1 MAADGNGY
9 IETHEREGE
18 GDSAAGSAVRPM
30 LAIIIATIVLYF
42 GKELLLPIAMAS
54 ILAVVFSPIVQR
66 LEPFLGRILSSAL
79 VVIGAVAA
87 IGGIIY
93 FLSVELTS
101 VAVEVAG
108 YSGNIASKLSRIET
122 STPSWLQQV
131 EKGFENVQ
139 RELRENNPRPRPA
152 PVQAAP
158 AASSP
163 SSSSSSDY
171 WSKIAPILTAAAEA
185 ALVIVLLFF
194 LLYSRE
200 DLRDRFVR
208 LAARGGIRVAARAID
223 AAGNTI
229 SRYLFLFTLINLS
242 YGLATGFLL
251 WLLGMPNPELW
262 GLLGF
267 LLRYIPYVGATASAL
282 MPTLVAF
289 AVFPGFGKAV
299 EVFACFV
306 GLDQIAAQ
314 FVEPFLIGH
323 GIGVSPVA
331 LLFSAAYWAWL
342 WGPVGLVLATPL
354 TACIKV
360 AGDYIPSFDF
370 LALLLG
376 ADTSSEDY
384 HDFYRKLLE
393 FDRQG
398 AQGLATRY
406 CDEHGLE
413 ATFNDIFANTLRLA
427 GEEFNDDH
435 IPAASFQFITET
447 MRELI
452 AELGNRFRKPF
463 PAIRFRVLGVC
474 APGESHS
481 MGLLM
486 LLELL
491 RQDGM
496 AASFAGESKPI
507 EEVRDFVNRFTPDL
521 VCLSCTLQ
529 ECIPGAANLA
539 KLLRADRTG
548 MIVIAGGPAA
558 IASAGELLAA
568 GCARICSSE
577 SEARRAV
584 RHYAVLRSR
593 SRGQDTRR
601 FSLGFTSRPGDAVRE
616 VKKSGSEQ

>member
-1 MAADGNGY
+1 MPADQSAD
-9 IETHEREGE
+9 IQSHEHG
-18 GDSAAGSAVRPM
+18 GDDGFAAGSAVRPM

-66 LEPFLGRILSSAL
+66 LEPLVGRILSSAL
-79 VVIGAVAA
+79 VVIGAVAV

-108 YSGNIASKLSRIET
+108 YSGNIAEKLSRIQT
-122 STPSWLQQV
+122 STPSWLKQV

-139 RELRENNPRPRPA
+139 RELRENNPQPRPPA
-152 PVQAAP
+152 AQAAP
-158 AASSP
+158 APLSSA
-163 SSSSSSDY
+163 SSSDY

-242 YGLATGFLL
+242 YGVATGFTL

-289 AVFPGFGKAV
+289 AVFPGFAKAA

-306 GLDQIAAQ
+306 VLDQMAAQ

-370 LALLLG
+370 FALLLG
-376 ADTSSEDY
+376 ADTASEDY

-413 ATFNDIFANTLRLA
+413 ATFHDIFDNTMRLA
-427 GEEFNDDH
+427 GEEFDDDH
-435 IPAASFQFITET
+435 IPPASFQFIVDT

-463 PAIRFRVLGVC
+463 PAARFRVLGVC

-481 MGLLM
+481 LGLLM

-491 RQDGM
+491 RQDGI
-496 AASFAGESKPI
+496 AASFTGENKPI
-507 EEVRDFVNRFTPDL
+507 EEIREFVNRFTPDL
-521 VCLSCTLQ
+521 VCLSCTVR
-529 ECIPGAANLA
+529 ECVPSAAQLV
-539 KLLRADRTG
+539 KLLGTDRAG

-558 IASAGELLAA
+558 ISAAGELLAA
-568 GCARICSSE
+568 GCARICASE

-601 FSLGFTSRPGDAVRE
+601 FSLGVASKSRPDDTVRE
-616 VKKSGSEQ
+616 VKK